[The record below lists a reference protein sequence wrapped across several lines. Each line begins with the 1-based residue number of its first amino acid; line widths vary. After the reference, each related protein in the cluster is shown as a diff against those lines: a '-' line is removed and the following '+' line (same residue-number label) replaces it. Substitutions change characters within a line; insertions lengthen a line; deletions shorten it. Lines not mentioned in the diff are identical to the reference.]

1 MDFKAL
7 QKSTDL
13 YLILGENHI
22 TEKQKLEPA
31 NHYKPALF
39 SVKLQKHVTSM
50 SSRDAGQRIPCFDRC
65 VFDENAQR
73 ISVDGRSKR
82 IEIFAC

>member
-31 NHYKPALF
+31 NHYKPAT
-39 SVKLQKHVTSM
+39 VQV
-50 SSRDAGQRIPCFDRC
+50 
-65 VFDENAQR
+65 
-73 ISVDGRSKR
+73 
-82 IEIFAC
+82 